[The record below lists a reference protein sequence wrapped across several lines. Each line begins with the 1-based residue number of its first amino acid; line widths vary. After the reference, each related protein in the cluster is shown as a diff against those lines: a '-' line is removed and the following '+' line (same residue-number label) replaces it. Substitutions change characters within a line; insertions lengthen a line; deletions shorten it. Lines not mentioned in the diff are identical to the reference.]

1 MSTCH
6 VLVIGSKAAGKSCL
20 IHTFLNGEFKQVNYI
35 VTGGAAPHLPSPP
48 KKNQDIQ
55 EVGVEVEVEGYWR

>member
-35 VTGGAAPHLPSPP
+35 VTGGQPP
-48 KKNQDIQ
+48 PPPQNIKML
-55 EVGVEVEVEGYWR
+55 EVEVEGYKR